1 MQGVERAVLL
11 DRLKGDL
18 DYCSFDGD
26 KRQREEGWKDCCA
39 IGVGM
44 WLMADDRRRG
54 GSGFL

>member
-1 MQGVERAVLL
+1 MEGVERADLL
-11 DRLKGDL
+11 GRPKDDL
-18 DYCSFDGD
+18 VYCSFNGD
-26 KRQREEGWKDCCA
+26 KRQREEGWEDCV